1 MIDTTNLSSV
11 WYPGLIMPGVAK
23 CGTTS
28 LYDIL
33 VTHDEIC
40 GGFEKEVRYLMD
52 ADEAQPRRTDINKDG
67 LQGWRDQY
75 PELSGTEPRY
85 WIDATPQ
92 YQYQDTAKTIIA
104 SLANKPLILFIVRKP
119 SDRLYSMYQYAK
131 YHQRTIDFIP
141 DFLSFINAIKNQPL
155 PELANQTML
164 SNAWKDSD
172 FQQVYSEWRDLV
184 GKDNIALVT
193 LEGLINDPAYTMKQI
208 ANFLDI
214 DASLFQFEQGSKSNP
229 TVVTKSR
236 TVRKVGSK
244 IARILPE
251 NQMTRALKEF
261 VKSLNSGSVKKDE
274 KTENAELLR
283 EIDDSFAKSW
293 AWTQSISLNGG

>member
-1 MIDTTNLSSV
+1 MIDTSALNSA
-11 WYPGLIMPGVAK
+11 WHPGLIMPGVAK
-23 CGTTS
+23 CGTTT

-52 ADEAQPRRTDINKDG
+52 ADEAQPRRTDIHKDG
-67 LQGWRDQY
+67 PQGWRDQY
-75 PELSGTEPRY
+75 PKLSGAQPRY

-92 YQYQDTAKTIIA
+92 YQYQNIAKTIIG

-141 DFLSFINAIKNQPL
+141 DFLSFINAIKNEPL

-172 FQQVYSEWRDLV
+172 FQQLYSEWLGLV

-208 ANFLDI
+208 AGFLDI
-214 DASLFQFEQGSKSNP
+214 DAALFQLEQGQQANP
-229 TVVTKSR
+229 TVITKSR
-236 TVRKVGSK
+236 AVRKVGSK

-251 NQMTRALKEF
+251 NQITRTLKEY
-261 VKSLNSGSVKKDE
+261 VKSLNSGSVSKDE
-274 KTENAELLR
+274 KTENAELLK
-283 EIDDSFAKSW
+283 EIDNSFAKSW
-293 AWTQSISLNGG
+293 AWTQSISING